1 MKYILLLE
9 DASSKPFN
17 AEDFLSK
24 IFGNFWSLLIN
35 LLALIVLFLV
45 LFFLAYKPLRKYV
58 EKRKDYI
65 EKNIHDAEVAKSYYE
80 EKVGESS
87 KIILDAKKEGQE
99 ILKKAEENAQKEAN
113 NILDDAKKEASLTK
127 EKAFND
133 IEQEK
138 KKARA
143 EIQEE
148 LVSVAL
154 DASKEILGREVN
166 SKDNEKLLAEFTKD
180 LEKKG

>member
-1 MKYILLLE
+1 MNYILLLE
-9 DASSKPFN
+9 DASSAPFN
-17 AEDFLSK
+17 AEDFLNK

-58 EKRKDYI
+58 EKRRDYI
-65 EKNIHDAEVAKSYYE
+65 DKNIHDAEVAKTYYE

-87 KIILDAKKEGQE
+87 KIISDAHKEGQE

-113 NILDDAKKEASLTK
+113 AILNDAKTEASLAK
-127 EKAFND
+127 EKAFKD

-138 KKARA
+138 EKARI

-154 DASKEILGREVN
+154 DASKEILGREIN
-166 SKDNEKLLAEFTKD
+166 SQDNEKLVAEFAKD
-180 LEKKG
+180 LERKD